1 MWMHSGGQYNNTPDP
16 YTLSLVKWLSKQ
28 DIDIIIGNHP
38 HVVHLGKK
46 TGKKRFVAYS
56 LGNLCSYPGSETAH
70 HENDSEVL
78 ADYSIILHLNFYEK
92 SDTVEVSFE
101 ICKSIVEEDRIARI
115 YSLYDLIC
123 KEEDLILR
131 GKLLNDNERIVRKFI
146 DNQEDTIT
154 LQKEY
159 NFN

>member
-1 MWMHSGGQYNNTPDP
+1 MN
-16 YTLSLVKWLSKQ
+16 
-28 DIDIIIGNHP
+28 
-38 HVVHLGKK
+38 
-46 TGKKRFVAYS
+46 
-56 LGNLCSYPGSETAH
+56 
-70 HENDSEVL
+70 
-78 ADYSIILHLNFYEK
+78 
-92 SDTVEVSFE
+92 TVEVSFE